1 MAAMPQER
9 RIEEAIEWLTD
20 EAVWT
25 SWIEDVIVD
34 RAAVR
39 AAIRRRVGLAA
50 GRGAPEEADG
60 IAAMLTS
67 AYQDSQQP
75 LSHEM
80 LWDWHRKVMRGRW
93 NFSLTGAYRAHA
105 EPMQVVSSHPAR
117 RHYVT
122 VHYQAPPSDRMAG
135 EMDRF
140 IAWFNGA
147 TSGPEPSSALE
158 VAAIAHLRFVQ
169 IHPFEDGNGRTGR
182 ALAEK
187 ALARCIGRP
196 SLIPVSEMIA
206 SRRNDYYAALQHADK
221 TLAATAWVEW
231 FAEAVIEAQAHGR
244 LKSLRFEQQAQLL
257 ERLEGAIN
265 ARQQKVLD
273 RLFAE
278 EPQGFKGGLSIKN
291 YMAIAKASE
300 EWAGRDLVDLVAKGA
315 LRKTGEP
322 GRERYWLKLPEIT

>member
-9 RIEEAIEWLTD
+9 SIEEAIEWLTD

-25 SWIEDVIVD
+25 SWIEDVIVE

-39 AAIRRRVGLAA
+39 AAIRRRFGRAA
-50 GRGAPEEADG
+50 GRGVAEEADG

-67 AYQDSQQP
+67 VYQDSQRP
-75 LSHEM
+75 VSHEM
-80 LWDWHRKVMRGRW
+80 LRDWHRKVMRGRW
-93 NFSLTGAYRAHA
+93 NLSLTGAYRAHA

-147 TSGPEPSSALE
+147 TRRPEPSSALE
-158 VAAIAHLRFVQ
+158 VAAISHLHFVQ
-169 IHPFEDGNGRTGR
+169 IHPFEDGNGRTAR

-206 SRRNDYYAALQHADK
+206 SRRNGYYAALQQADK
-221 TLAATAWVEW
+221 TLDVTSWAEW
-231 FAEAVIEAQAHGR
+231 FAETVIDAQAHGR
-244 LKSLRFEQQAQLL
+244 LKSLRFEQRAELFG
-257 ERLEGAIN
+257 RLKGAIN
-265 ARQQKVLD
+265 ARQEKVLK

-291 YMAIAKASE
+291 YMVIAKASE
-300 EWAGRDLVDLVAKGA
+300 ERAGRDLDDLVTKGA
-315 LRKTGEP
+315 LRKSGEP
-322 GRERYWLKLPEIT
+322 GRARYWLKLTT